1 MTIDKEPQ
9 KQNGDSFESTTT
21 PTSNETLTH
30 AVLGPKYVIPIIFI
44 PGIMGSNIMNNKG
57 KKVWFPPNGILAGA
71 GAAFHG
77 KFFRSA
83 SNRQTELDPAT
94 TFVSNEGD
102 IKINKKAIKGFGE
115 NEARA
120 RGWGTVY
127 WDGYG
132 EGMVFLEQFL
142 NSQLIRPQAANSSHN
157 EDRDGFAGSEPW
169 QNVTEI
175 PEATAQQKDELKQIF
190 NPAKVFEF
198 LKKEEFEKLADYAFP
213 VFALG
218 YNWLQCNSDSA
229 ISVKERLNSMVKPQI
244 AKEFP
249 KATFKKYIIVTHSMG
264 GLVTRALIQDGE
276 VAGDILGVIHGV
288 MPASGAPTVY
298 KRLANGWDG
307 KEVTGNFVDSI
318 AKHVFGATSA
328 KLTPVLGNAPGGLEL
343 LPFPNFMTTYDD
355 NPTVKV
361 KPWLKLI
368 AKNKNGKKI
377 TATLPKSDPYSEIYY
392 RTDTWWRMINTDF
405 LDPNQSIRNEAF
417 PKSEKMPIEFGNIA
431 EVKAQQE
438 AYKEV
443 KKPTKYDVDLSL
455 QAAFSKTLT
464 VVEIFHD
471 KIADSYHDN
480 CYAHYGNDPRFLAF
494 SEVVWETNQHLEIE
508 TEDDL
513 IEYTGIARSSPT
525 KNSSVST
532 SSSDGFSE
540 ELPNGAPL
548 DNSSDG
554 VAKMATI
561 RLTATVE
568 DTGWDK
574 ELFDED
580 GERRIKRDGKEDV
593 VFKLRVAP
601 NTATGAGDGT
611 VCHQSAQDVLRD
623 KILQVF
629 EINGYDHANSYKN
642 PNVLHSVLFSV
653 AKLMNKA

>member
-513 IEYTGIARSSPT
+513 IEYTGITRPI
-525 KNSSVST
+525 ST
-532 SSSDGFSE
+532 ENTIS
-540 ELPNGAPL
+540 N
-548 DNSSDG
+548 
-554 VAKMATI
+554 ATADDTSYSGT
-561 RLTATVE
+561 TATGTSLHKMPTIVMTAE
-568 DTGWDK
+568 SSNDGWDK
-574 ELFDED
+574 ELFNED

-601 NTATGAGDGT
+601 NPATGAGDGT

>member
-1 MTIDKEPQ
+1 MAIDKEPQ

-44 PGIMGSNIMNNKG
+44 PGIMGSNIMNNEG
-57 KKVWFPPNGILAGA
+57 KKVWFPPNGKLAGA

-83 SNRQTELDPAT
+83 SKRQNELDPAT

-102 IKINKKAIKGFGE
+102 ISIKKNAIRGFGE

-132 EGMVFLEQFL
+132 EGLVFLEQFL
-142 NSQLIRPQAANSSHN
+142 NSQLIRPQAANSNN

-169 QNVTEI
+169 QNLTEI
-175 PEATAQQKDELKQIF
+175 PEATVQQKEELKKLF

-213 VFALG
+213 VFGLG
-218 YNWLQCNSDSA
+218 YNWLQCNSASA
-229 ISVKERLNSMVKPQI
+229 LSVKERLNSMVKPQI

-264 GLVTRALIQDGE
+264 GLVTRALIQEGD

-307 KEVTGNFVDSI
+307 KEVTGNFVDTI

-343 LPFPNFMTTYDD
+343 LPFPNFMNTHED

-368 AKNKNGKKI
+368 AKNKNGKTI
-377 TATLPKSDPYSEIYY
+377 TATLPKSEPYSEIYY

-405 LDPNQSIRNEAF
+405 LDPSQSIRNEAF
-417 PKSEKMPIEFGNIA
+417 PKPEKMPIEFGNVA
-431 EVKAQQE
+431 EVKAQQDTNKD
-438 AYKEV
+438 YKN
-443 KKPTKYDVDLSL
+443 PTKFDVDLSL
-455 QAAFSKTLT
+455 QDALAKTLA

-480 CYAHYGNDPRFLAF
+480 CFAHYGNDPKFLAF
-494 SEVVWETNQHLEIE
+494 SEVVWETDQILDIE
-508 TEDDL
+508 TEEDL
-513 IEYTGIARSSPT
+513 IEFNGKKRDVSTL
-525 KNSSVST
+525 SSVESV
-532 SSSDGFSE
+532 GE
-540 ELPNGAPL
+540 
-548 DNSSDG
+548 DG
-554 VAKMATI
+554 VFKMQSIKVTPPPK
-561 RLTATVE
+561 
-568 DTGWDK
+568 GWDT
-574 ELFDED
+574 ELFKND
-580 GERRIKRDGKEDV
+580 GERRIKVQNGADV

-601 NTATGAGDGT
+601 NPATGSGDGT

-623 KILQVF
+623 KVLQVF

-642 PNVLHSVLFSV
+642 PNVLSSVLFSV
-653 AKLMNKA
+653 AKLLNKV

>member
-494 SEVVWETNQHLEIE
+494 SEVVWETDQILEIE

-513 IEYTGIARSSPT
+513 IEYTGITRPI
-525 KNSSVST
+525 ST
-532 SSSDGFSE
+532 ENTTS
-540 ELPNGAPL
+540 N
-548 DNSSDG
+548 
-554 VAKMATI
+554 ATANDTSYGST
-561 RLTATVE
+561 TATGTSLHKMPTIVMTAE
-568 DTGWDK
+568 SSNDGWDK
-574 ELFDED
+574 ELFNED

>member
-1 MTIDKEPQ
+1 
-9 KQNGDSFESTTT
+9 
-21 PTSNETLTH
+21 
-30 AVLGPKYVIPIIFI
+30 
-44 PGIMGSNIMNNKG
+44 MNDKG

-494 SEVVWETNQHLEIE
+494 SEVVWETDQILEIE
-508 TEDDL
+508 TEEDL
-513 IEYTGIARSSPT
+513 IEYTGITRPI
-525 KNSSVST
+525 ST
-532 SSSDGFSE
+532 ENTTS
-540 ELPNGAPL
+540 N
-548 DNSSDG
+548 
-554 VAKMATI
+554 ATANDTSYGST
-561 RLTATVE
+561 TATGTSLHKMPTIVITAE
-568 DTGWDK
+568 SSNDGWDK
-574 ELFDED
+574 ELFNED

>member
-455 QAAFSKTLT
+455 QAALAKTLA
-464 VVEIFHD
+464 VVETFHD
-471 KIADSYHDN
+471 QISDSYHDN

-494 SEVVWETNQHLEIE
+494 SEVVWETDQILEIE
-508 TEDDL
+508 TEEDL
-513 IEYTGIARSSPT
+513 IEYTGITRPI
-525 KNSSVST
+525 ST
-532 SSSDGFSE
+532 ENTTS
-540 ELPNGAPL
+540 N
-548 DNSSDG
+548 
-554 VAKMATI
+554 ATANDTSYGST
-561 RLTATVE
+561 TATGTSLHKMPTIVMTAE
-568 DTGWDK
+568 SSNDGWDK

-601 NTATGAGDGT
+601 NPATGAGDGT

>member
-1 MTIDKEPQ
+1 
-9 KQNGDSFESTTT
+9 
-21 PTSNETLTH
+21 
-30 AVLGPKYVIPIIFI
+30 
-44 PGIMGSNIMNNKG
+44 
-57 KKVWFPPNGILAGA
+57 
-71 GAAFHG
+71 
-77 KFFRSA
+77 
-83 SNRQTELDPAT
+83 
-94 TFVSNEGD
+94 
-102 IKINKKAIKGFGE
+102 
-115 NEARA
+115 
-120 RGWGTVY
+120 
-127 WDGYG
+127 
-132 EGMVFLEQFL
+132 
-142 NSQLIRPQAANSSHN
+142 
-157 EDRDGFAGSEPW
+157 
-169 QNVTEI
+169 
-175 PEATAQQKDELKQIF
+175 
-190 NPAKVFEF
+190 
-198 LKKEEFEKLADYAFP
+198 
-213 VFALG
+213 
-218 YNWLQCNSDSA
+218 
-229 ISVKERLNSMVKPQI
+229 MVKPQI

-601 NTATGAGDGT
+601 NPATGAGDGT

>member
-1 MTIDKEPQ
+1 MAIDKAPQ
-9 KQNGDSFESTTT
+9 KQKGDSFESTTT

-44 PGIMGSNIMNNKG
+44 PGIMGSNIMNDKG
-57 KKVWFPPNGILAGA
+57 KKVWFPPNGLLAGA
-71 GAAFHG
+71 GAAFYG

-83 SNRQTELDPAT
+83 KTRQTELDPKT
-94 TFVSNEGD
+94 TSVSNEGD
-102 IKINKKAIKGFGE
+102 INIKKKAIKRFGE
-115 NEARA
+115 KEARA

-132 EGMVFLEQFL
+132 EGLVFLEKFL
-142 NSQLIRPQAANSSHN
+142 NSQLIRSQAANNSHN

-169 QNVTEI
+169 QHITEI
-175 PEATAQQKDELKQIF
+175 PESTAQQKDELKQLF

-218 YNWLQCNSDSA
+218 YNWLQCNSESA
-229 ISVKERLNSMVKPQI
+229 ISIKERLNSMVKPQI
-244 AKEFP
+244 AREFP

-264 GLVTRALIQDGE
+264 GLVTRALIQDAE
-276 VAGDILGVIHGV
+276 VAGDILGVVHGV

-343 LPFPNFMTTYDD
+343 LPFPNFMTTHDD

-368 AKNKNGKKI
+368 AKNKNGKTI

-417 PKSEKMPIEFGNIA
+417 PKPEKMPVEFGNIA
-431 EVKAQQE
+431 EVKAKQE
-438 AYKEV
+438 ANKEV
-443 KKPTKYDVDLSL
+443 KKPIKSDLDLSL
-455 QAAFSKTLT
+455 QDALIKNLG
-464 VVEIFHD
+464 VVQDFQGAIS
-471 KIADSYHDN
+471 DSYHDN
-480 CYAHYGNDPRFLAF
+480 CYSHYGNDTKYLAF
-494 SEVVWETNQHLEIE
+494 SEVVWETDQILEIE

-513 IEYTGIARSSPT
+513 IEYTGIARLT
-525 KNSSVST
+525 TAKNTTPDKTLEDT
-532 SSSDGFSE
+532 SSGGETTGQPIQKMSNLIFTASG
-540 ELPNGAPL
+540 
-548 DNSSDG
+548 SSND
-554 VAKMATI
+554 
-561 RLTATVE
+561 
-568 DTGWDK
+568 GWDK
-574 ELFDED
+574 ELFNED
-580 GERRIKRDGKEDV
+580 GERRIKREGKEDV
-593 VFKLRVAP
+593 IFKLRVAP
-601 NTATGAGDGT
+601 NPATGAGDGT

-653 AKLMNKA
+653 AKLMNKV

>member
-1 MTIDKEPQ
+1 MAIDKEPQ
-9 KQNGDSFESTTT
+9 KQKGDSFESTTT
-21 PTSNETLTH
+21 PTSNETITH

-44 PGIMGSNIMNNKG
+44 PGIMGSNIMNDKG

-494 SEVVWETNQHLEIE
+494 SEVVWETDQILEIE

-513 IEYTGIARSSPT
+513 IEYTGITRPI
-525 KNSSVST
+525 ST
-532 SSSDGFSE
+532 ENTTS
-540 ELPNGAPL
+540 N
-548 DNSSDG
+548 
-554 VAKMATI
+554 ATANDTSYGST
-561 RLTATVE
+561 TATGTSLHKMPTIVITAE
-568 DTGWDK
+568 SSNDGWDK
-574 ELFDED
+574 ELFNED

>member
-142 NSQLIRPQAANSSHN
+142 NSQLIRPQAAHSSHN

-190 NPAKVFEF
+190 NPAKVFDF

-218 YNWLQCNSDSA
+218 YNWLQCNSVSA
-229 ISVKERLNSMVKPQI
+229 KSVKVRLNSMVKPQI

-264 GLVTRALIQDGE
+264 GLVTRNLIQDAE

-307 KEVTGNFVDSI
+307 KEVTGNFVDSV

-343 LPFPNFMTTYDD
+343 LPFPNFMTTHDD

-368 AKNKNGKKI
+368 AKNKNGKTI
-377 TATLPKSDPYSEIYY
+377 TATLPKDDPYPEIYN
-392 RTDTWWRMINTDF
+392 RMDTWWRMINTDF
-405 LDPNQSIRNEAF
+405 LDPNKSIRSEAF
-417 PKSEKMPIEFGNIA
+417 PKSERIPIEFGNIA

-438 AYKEV
+438 ANKQV
-443 KKPTKYDVDLSL
+443 KKPTKSDYDLSL
-455 QAAFSKTLT
+455 QAALAKTLA
-464 VVEIFHD
+464 VVETFHD
-471 KIADSYHDN
+471 QISDSYHDN

-494 SEVVWETNQHLEIE
+494 SEVVWETDQILEIE
-508 TEDDL
+508 TEEDL
-513 IEYTGIARSSPT
+513 IEYTGITRPI
-525 KNSSVST
+525 ST
-532 SSSDGFSE
+532 ENTTS
-540 ELPNGAPL
+540 N
-548 DNSSDG
+548 
-554 VAKMATI
+554 ATANDTSYGST
-561 RLTATVE
+561 TATGTSLHKMPTIVMTAE
-568 DTGWDK
+568 SSNDGWDK
-574 ELFDED
+574 ELFNED